1 MALCAISC
9 LLSEARVVK
18 MPYAKAGNAY
28 GFDIVEVELTK
39 KETRLHLLVESDP
52 EEPTSI
58 AQGTYLLA
66 GGRKYKLT
74 KFEDLHKDKPTSDD
88 FYVTREFYLWFE
100 PMPQNTREFDF
111 IEDGGEGRKLWN
123 VSLTGWKPRIPARL
137 NVKEP
142 ADFEAPAFKYAT
154 DSVTINLHIL
164 NYDPKMGNRLDYYVN
179 FLTGQINER
188 KPGFRQYSVDEQG
201 NCTIRLLA
209 NCTGEFV
216 FRGVGENNVYARVTV
231 DPGET
236 VDVWIDGSL
245 SSYATMSERRRPEI
259 KRAWSISNGRYRNY
273 DLAMQK
279 CEPYRM
285 NTHSGKFADF
295 HMTADEYTDH
305 SIKVYR
311 ELLAKID
318 ADRKTTAFQK
328 KVMRNKLAADLIEA
342 TIQRDYLLMH
352 NYWCIYKNFG
362 ESIPADS
369 IKAKFTAEHTRRI
382 AATININDP
391 MLMFENRMAELAT
404 SMFHDAGVSDT
415 LLYPL
420 SQFMDMYKQ
429 AATGDELNQAAM
441 DRLAS
446 FNIPFYTQLVERRH
460 NEMLANVKKFDAN
473 KIQPTPDVA
482 DNEVFDAIIAP
493 HKGKVVV
500 IDVWETW
507 CGPCREAI
515 QRHEPHKKTTFA
527 GKDVVWI
534 YLASESS
541 PKDDYVKMVQTIDG
555 LHYRLTKAQ
564 SNAVSARFGIRFIP
578 SYILVDREG
587 KAVLLTKEEEENYEE
602 TILKKL

>member
-1 MALCAISC
+1 MLRAHTSWPA
-9 LLSEARVVK
+9 
-18 MPYAKAGNAY
+18 AGN
-28 GFDIVEVELTK
+28 
-39 KETRLHLLVESDP
+39 
-52 EEPTSI
+52 
-58 AQGTYLLA
+58 
-66 GGRKYKLT
+66 KYKLT
-74 KFEDLHKDKPTSDD
+74 KSEDLHKDKPTSDD

-111 IEDGGEGRKLWN
+111 IE
-123 VSLTGWKPRIPARL
+123 
-137 NVKEP
+137 
-142 ADFEAPAFKYAT
+142 
-154 DSVTINLHIL
+154 
-164 NYDPKMGNRLDYYVN
+164 
-179 FLTGQINER
+179 
-188 KPGFRQYSVDEQG
+188 
-201 NCTIRLLA
+201 
-209 NCTGEFV
+209 
-216 FRGVGENNVYARVTV
+216 
-231 DPGET
+231 
-236 VDVWIDGSL
+236 
-245 SSYATMSERRRPEI
+245 
-259 KRAWSISNGRYRNY
+259 
-273 DLAMQK
+273 
-279 CEPYRM
+279 
-285 NTHSGKFADF
+285 
-295 HMTADEYTDH
+295 
-305 SIKVYR
+305 
-311 ELLAKID
+311 
-318 ADRKTTAFQK
+318 
-328 KVMRNKLAADLIEA
+328 
-342 TIQRDYLLMH
+342 
-352 NYWCIYKNFG
+352 
-362 ESIPADS
+362 
-369 IKAKFTAEHTRRI
+369 
-382 AATININDP
+382 
-391 MLMFENRMAELAT
+391 
-404 SMFHDAGVSDT
+404 DAGVSDT

-587 KAVLLTKEEEENYEE
+587 KAVLLTNEEEENYEE